1 MQYRKVSLTLL
12 IAVLGYKLMATAL
25 PLMNKPS
32 DAALYGG
39 AALLVLSL
47 VATFIALRLLWSES

>member
-1 MQYRKVSLTLL
+1 MQYRKLLLTLL
-12 IAVLGYKLMATAL
+12 VAVLGYKLMATAL

-39 AALLVLSL
+39 AALLVFSL
-47 VATFIALRLLWSES
+47 VGTCVAIRLLWRKS